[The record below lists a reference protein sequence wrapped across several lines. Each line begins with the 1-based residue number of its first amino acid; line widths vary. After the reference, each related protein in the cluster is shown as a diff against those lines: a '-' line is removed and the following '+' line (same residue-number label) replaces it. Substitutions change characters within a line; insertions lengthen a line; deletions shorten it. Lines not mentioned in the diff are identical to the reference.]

1 MSKPSRASRSP
12 SFLPL
17 NEKWLKPRS
26 AFSHGG
32 WDGVQP
38 DALVQGTPQ
47 ITQIIDGR
55 PAMSYA
61 ACVTPNGRRLV
72 DLMPLDIGVT
82 RMEVDAEVLWVELD
96 ALFAV
101 LLPER

>member
-32 WDGVQP
+32 GDGVQP
-38 DALVQGTPQ
+38 DALVQGTP
-47 ITQIIDGR
+47 QIIDGR

-82 RMEVDAEVLWVELD
+82 RMEVDTEVLWVELD
-96 ALFAV
+96 AWFAV